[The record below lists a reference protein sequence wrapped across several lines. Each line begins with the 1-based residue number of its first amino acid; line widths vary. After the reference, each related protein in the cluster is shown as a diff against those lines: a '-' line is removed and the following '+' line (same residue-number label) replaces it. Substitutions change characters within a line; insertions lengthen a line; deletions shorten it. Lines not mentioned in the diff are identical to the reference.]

1 MNLLLAATFCAVA
14 LTSAPQFHEDHVFP
28 PEKVHNHSATLV
40 ETPEGNLL
48 VAWFH
53 GRGEKTDDTL
63 ILLGAR
69 KEKGAAQWSRPF
81 LLADNPGLPDQNP
94 VLFIDPEGRLY
105 LWWISSLANTR
116 ETFLLQY
123 RTATDYEGPG
133 APKWDW
139 NGNILEQPIGLADAM
154 ATMAAVTETLRFY
167 PAVMKVPVRQ
177 PLVLAKALSSL
188 AVVSGNRVSLGA
200 GLSPWK
206 EDFTFNGVDFDN
218 RGKLFDECLEI
229 IRAAMSGDYFE
240 YQSDNFSIGRCK
252 LSPSPTAPV
261 PLLIGGHAKPAL
273 RRAARLGDG
282 WVSANSD
289 YDTLKELLQTLAEFR
304 REYGTDERT
313 RFEIHAFDV
322 TARSLDDYKRLEALG
337 VTDICVNPWNPYDP
351 EITLGKKLAGIEA
364 FAQGIISRY

>member
-1 MNLLLAATFCAVA
+1 MRFSLLTGLGGTEDYPAIARAAETSGFHSLAIPDSLFYPEITESDYPYMNTDAVRQV
-14 LTSAPQFHEDHVFP
+14 LDGV
-28 PEKVHNHSATLV
+28 
-40 ETPEGNLL
+40 
-48 VAWFH
+48 
-53 GRGEKTDDTL
+53 
-63 ILLGAR
+63 
-69 KEKGAAQWSRPF
+69 
-81 LLADNPGLPDQNP
+81 P
-94 VLFIDPEGRLY
+94 VLDPFI
-105 LWWISSLANTR
+105 
-116 ETFLLQY
+116 
-123 RTATDYEGPG
+123 
-133 APKWDW
+133 
-139 NGNILEQPIGLADAM
+139 AM

-206 EDFTFNGVDFDN
+206 EDFTFKGVDFDN
-218 RGKLFDECLEI
+218 RGKIFDECLEI